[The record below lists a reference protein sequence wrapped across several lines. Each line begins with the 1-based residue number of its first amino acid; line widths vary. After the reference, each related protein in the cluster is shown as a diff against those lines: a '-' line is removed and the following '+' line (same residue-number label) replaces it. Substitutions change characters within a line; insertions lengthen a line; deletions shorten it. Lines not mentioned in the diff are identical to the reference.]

1 MSTQPTYL
9 TSNQIIEITDYING
23 FRALHKSQPLA
34 WDFTIASFSQNWSDY
49 LSTNRVFQHS
59 GNQTYGEN
67 LAYFRGYGV
76 DVMKLL
82 KMAVDSWY
90 DEVKM
95 YDFSKPGFSQQTG
108 HFTCL
113 IWGNSTTYALGFS
126 IDLDSQTAII
136 TMNTS
141 PPGNVVGEFQTNV
154 LPIIPYTPPPPIVT
168 PPPTPSAPP
177 TPTPVPTPPPI
188 TYNKTKI
195 NAVIQSMN
203 NIINMIAT
211 KRPKYFILLAING
224 VIHDLMTTVILPISP
239 SLVKELQSI
248 LHIIMRGKINRYTM
262 VTLNN
267 IVTNLLQY
275 L

>member
-9 TSNQIIEITDYING
+9 TSNQITEITNYING

-49 LSTNRVFQHS
+49 LLTNHLFQHS
-59 GNQTYGEN
+59 GNETYGEN
-67 LAYFRGYGV
+67 LAYFQGYGL
-76 DVMKLL
+76 DIMKLL

-95 YDFSKPGFSQQTG
+95 YDFSKPGFSEQTG

-113 IWGNSTTYALGFS
+113 IWGNSITYALGFS
-126 IDLDSQTAII
+126 IDPITQTAII

-141 PPGNVVGEFQTNV
+141 PPGNVVGEFQANV
-154 LPIIPYTPPPPIVT
+154 FPIIPILPPPPIVT
-168 PPPTPSAPP
+168 PPTTPVQPP
-177 TPTPVPTPPPI
+177 APTPVPTPI
-188 TYNKTKI
+188 TYDKTKI

-203 NIINMIAT
+203 NIINMIIT
-211 KRPKYFILLAING
+211 KRPRYFILLAING
-224 VIHDLMTTVILPISP
+224 VVHELTTTVILPTSA

-248 LHIIMRGKINRYTM
+248 LHIILRGKINTYTM
-262 VTLNN
+262 VALNN
-267 IVTNLLQY
+267 IIVNLQQY